1 MYFFLIYA
9 FLSTDYKDCFEA
21 KQIRDMSKKNA
32 LCYLHTHRC
41 VHIHGQAVL
50 EKTFSESI
58 SPPARPH
65 LCLLH
70 RVFSFQSTWN
80 KTLQSLCR
88 DSACFQ
94 LMNQEICEFHD
105 ISFIKF
111 FIFHDGKR
119 VTLFPDLEQK

>member
-1 MYFFLIYA
+1 MRYEQEECSLLFA
-9 FLSTDYKDCFEA
+9 HSQMC
-21 KQIRDMSKKNA
+21 
-32 LCYLHTHRC
+32 THPWPSSAGKSLRWEHC
-41 VHIHGQAVL
+41 
-50 EKTFSESI
+50 
-58 SPPARPH
+58 PPARPH

-80 KTLQSLCR
+80 KTLQSLGR
-88 DSACFQ
+88 GSACSK

-119 VTLFPDLEQK
+119 VTLFPDLEQKYLLKYQGIEYQFQSHSIIFSFKL